1 MTFAAPYADLNLD
14 ETQLRAYFA
23 LMDVAGLLRHK
34 VEQQLRAAAD
44 LTYVQFKVLAR
55 LGLDSPTGSLRM
67 TELADEVVYSRS
79 GLTYQA
85 GQMEKAGWVER
96 SPSPDDDRGVTLT
109 ITDAGRE
116 RLAQALPGHVEVLRE
131 LLFATLTERRRQ
143 RPRRPARAGARPH
156 ARQPA
161 TLGHTSAARSGCTTP
176 LTPISLH
183 EFRLLPDA
191 RDAAVGRS

>member
-1 MTFAAPYADLNLD
+1 VNFAAPYADLKLD
-14 ETQLRAYFA
+14 ETQLHAYFA

-34 VEQQLRAAAD
+34 VEQQLRTAAD

-85 GQMEKAGWVER
+85 GQMEQAGWVQR

-116 RLAQALPGHVEVLRE
+116 RLAQALPGHVEVLRG
-131 LLFATLTERRRQ
+131 LLFATLSEPDVSALTALLEPVLDHMRATPPRSAAPRRR
-143 RPRRPARAGARPH
+143 GAAAPH
-156 ARQPA
+156 P
-161 TLGHTSAARSGCTTP
+161 
-176 LTPISLH
+176 
-183 EFRLLPDA
+183 
-191 RDAAVGRS
+191 

>member
-1 MTFAAPYADLNLD
+1 MTFAAPYSDLNLD

-34 VEQQLRAAAD
+34 VEQQLRAAAN

-96 SPSPDDDRGVTLT
+96 GPSPDDDRGVTLT

-131 LLFATLTERRRQ
+131 LLFATLTDDDVSALAALLEPVLDHMRASPPRSATPRRRGGAAG
-143 RPRRPARAGARPH
+143 PTSDRPA
-156 ARQPA
+156 
-161 TLGHTSAARSGCTTP
+161 
-176 LTPISLH
+176 
-183 EFRLLPDA
+183 
-191 RDAAVGRS
+191 

>member
-1 MTFAAPYADLNLD
+1 MTFGASYDQTGLD
-14 ETQLRAYFA
+14 DEQLRAYFA
-23 LMDVAGLLRHK
+23 LMDSAALLRHR

-85 GQMEKAGWVER
+85 GQMENAGLVER
-96 SPSPDDDRGVTLT
+96 TPSPDDDRGVIVT
-109 ITDAGRE
+109 ITDTGRA

-131 LLFATLTERRRQ
+131 LMFEPLTSKDVGTLASLLEPILDHMRASPPRSADRRR
-143 RPRRPARAGARPH
+143 RR
-156 ARQPA
+156 
-161 TLGHTSAARSGCTTP
+161 S
-176 LTPISLH
+176 
-183 EFRLLPDA
+183 
-191 RDAAVGRS
+191 

>member
-1 MTFAAPYADLNLD
+1 VKIRRTVLYVTFAAPYSGLKLD

-34 VEQQLRAAAD
+34 VEQQLRAAAGI
-44 LTYVQFKVLAR
+44 TYVQFKVLAR

-85 GQMEKAGWVER
+85 GQMETAGWVER
-96 SPSPDDDRGVTLT
+96 SPSPEDDRGVTLT

-116 RLAQALPGHVEVLRE
+116 RLAQALPGHIDVLRE
-131 LLFATLTERRRQ
+131 LLFATLTDDNVKALASLLEPVLDHMRAAPPRSATPRRRG
-143 RPRRPARAGARPH
+143 GA
-156 ARQPA
+156 
-161 TLGHTSAARSGCTTP
+161 AA
-176 LTPISLH
+176 
-183 EFRLLPDA
+183 PD
-191 RDAAVGRS
+191 G

>member
-1 MTFAAPYADLNLD
+1 VTFAAPYADLHLD
-14 ETQLRAYFA
+14 ETQLRAYFG

-34 VEQQLRAAAD
+34 VEQQLRAAAN

-85 GQMEKAGWVER
+85 GQMEEAGWVER
-96 SPSPDDDRGVTLT
+96 GPSPDDDRGVTVT

-116 RLAQALPGHVEVLRE
+116 RLALALPGHVEVLRE
-131 LLFATLTERRRQ
+131 LLFTTLTDDDVSALAALLEPVLDHMRASPPRSATPRRR
-143 RPRRPARAGARPH
+143 RA
-156 ARQPA
+156 
-161 TLGHTSAARSGCTTP
+161 AAP
-176 LTPISLH
+176 NP
-183 EFRLLPDA
+183 
-191 RDAAVGRS
+191 

>member
-1 MTFAAPYADLNLD
+1 VSFAEPYSDLDLD

-34 VEQQLRAAAD
+34 VEQQLRAAAN

-85 GQMEKAGWVER
+85 GQMEEAGWVER
-96 SPSPDDDRGVTLT
+96 GPSPDDDRGVTVQ

-131 LLFATLTERRRQ
+131 ILFAALTDDDVSALAALLEPVLDHMRASPPRSATPRRR
-143 RPRRPARAGARPH
+143 RGPH
-156 ARQPA
+156 R
-161 TLGHTSAARSGCTTP
+161 TP
-176 LTPISLH
+176 DH
-183 EFRLLPDA
+183 A
-191 RDAAVGRS
+191 

>member
-1 MTFAAPYADLNLD
+1 VTFAAPYSDLDLD
-14 ETQLRAYFA
+14 EVQLRAYFA

-34 VEQQLRAAAD
+34 VEQQLRAAAG

-85 GQMEKAGWVER
+85 GQMERAGWVER
-96 SPSPDDDRGVTLT
+96 SPSPDDDRGVTVT
-109 ITDAGRE
+109 ITDAGRA

-131 LLFATLTERRRQ
+131 LLFATLTEDDVSVLAALLEPVLDHMRAGPPRSATPRRR
-143 RPRRPARAGARPH
+143 GATAPN
-156 ARQPA
+156 P
-161 TLGHTSAARSGCTTP
+161 
-176 LTPISLH
+176 
-183 EFRLLPDA
+183 
-191 RDAAVGRS
+191 

>member
-1 MTFAAPYADLNLD
+1 MTFAAPYSDLNLD
-14 ETQLRAYFA
+14 GTQLRAYFG

-34 VEQQLRAAAD
+34 VEQQLRAAAG

-96 SPSPDDDRGVTLT
+96 SPAPDDDRGVTLT
-109 ITDAGRE
+109 ITDAGRG
-116 RLAQALPGHVEVLRE
+116 RLAKALPGHVEVLRE
-131 LLFATLTERRRQ
+131 LLFATLTDEDVSALAALLEPVLAHMRAGPPRSATPR
-143 RPRRPARAGARPH
+143 RRPA
-156 ARQPA
+156 
-161 TLGHTSAARSGCTTP
+161 AAP
-176 LTPISLH
+176 K
-183 EFRLLPDA
+183 A
-191 RDAAVGRS
+191 

>member
-34 VEQQLRAAAD
+34 VEQQLRAAAN

-55 LGLDSPTGSLRM
+55 IGLDSPTGSLRM

-85 GQMEKAGWVER
+85 SQMEKAGWVER
-96 SPSPDDDRGVTLT
+96 GPSPDDDRGVTLT
-109 ITDAGRE
+109 ITDPGRE

-131 LLFATLTERRRQ
+131 VLFATLTDDDVSALAALLEPVLDRMRAAPPRSATPRRR
-143 RPRRPARAGARPH
+143 GT
-156 ARQPA
+156 A
-161 TLGHTSAARSGCTTP
+161 TP
-176 LTPISLH
+176 N
-183 EFRLLPDA
+183 D
-191 RDAAVGRS
+191 

>member
-1 MTFAAPYADLNLD
+1 MTFAAPYSDMNL
-14 ETQLRAYFA
+14 EQGQLRAYFA

-34 VEQQLRAAAD
+34 VEQQLREAAG

-85 GQMEKAGWVER
+85 GQMEKAGWVQR
-96 SPSPDDDRGVTLT
+96 GPSPDDDRGVTVT

-131 LLFATLTERRRQ
+131 LLFASLTKNDVRALAALLEPVLDHMRAGPPRSATPRRR
-143 RPRRPARAGARPH
+143 R
-156 ARQPA
+156 
-161 TLGHTSAARSGCTTP
+161 SAAAKP
-176 LTPISLH
+176 
-183 EFRLLPDA
+183 
-191 RDAAVGRS
+191 